1 MTRTIN
7 QETFTITVEV
17 VPPGGPDPEPILK
30 ALTPLGD
37 LAFHGF
43 NVATNPLAKPRMSAL
58 ALSALIQQ
66 RTQKPVMLHVTT
78 RDHNRLSLQGLLW
91 GARAL
96 DIDEVLISTGD
107 FISLGDRA
115 DTTTVRDV
123 DVFDLVRM
131 ARQAGLRT
139 GVVLNVRT
147 QPDRWRTE
155 VRWLR
160 YKVEAGA
167 QFVITQPP
175 YDAAGVA
182 KLKEAIAPLGVPVIM
197 GVLPLRS
204 PEHAEFLHHR
214 VVGIEVPEPVRR
226 RMAQAADPVA
236 EGAANAREMVA
247 LARRTFSGAC
257 LMPPFGHYEIVFDI
271 LDEKES

>member
-1 MTRTIN
+1 MTFNIN
-7 QETFTITVEV
+7 QETFTVTVEV
-17 VPPGGPDPEPILK
+17 VPPVGPDPRLILE

-37 LAFHGF
+37 LALDGF

-66 RTQKPVMLHVTT
+66 RVQKPVILHVTT

-91 GARAL
+91 GARGL
-96 DIDEVLISTGD
+96 DIDTVLISTGD
-107 FISLGDRA
+107 FVSMGDRA

-123 DVFDLVRM
+123 DVFDLIRM
-131 ARQAGLRT
+131 AREAGLRT
-139 GVVLNVRT
+139 GAVLNVRP
-147 QPDRWRTE
+147 QLDRWRTE

-167 QFVITQPP
+167 QFVITQPA

-182 KLKEAIAPLGVPVIM
+182 RLEEAMAPLGIPVLM
-197 GVLPLRS
+197 GILPLRS
-204 PEHAEFLHHR
+204 PEHAGFLHHR
-214 VVGIEVPEPVRR
+214 VIGIDVPEPVRQ
-226 RMAQAADPVA
+226 RMEEAADPVA
-236 EGAANAREMVA
+236 EGAANARKMLT
-247 LARRTFSGAC
+247 LARQTFNGAC

-271 LDEKES
+271 LDKKGS

>member
-1 MTRTIN
+1 MTLNIDKDH
-7 QETFTITVEV
+7 FTTTVEV
-17 VPPGGPDPEPILK
+17 VPPVGPDPGTILE
-30 ALTPLGD
+30 ALASLGD
-37 LAFHGF
+37 LALDGF

-66 RTQKPVMLHVTT
+66 RTRKPVILHVTT

-91 GARAL
+91 GTRAL
-96 DIDEVLISTGD
+96 GFDTVLVSTGD

-131 ARQAGLRT
+131 AREAELRT

-182 KLKEAIAPLGVPVIM
+182 RIEEAISPLGVPVLM

-214 VVGIEVPEPVRR
+214 VVGIEVPEPVRQ
-226 RMAQAADPVA
+226 RMKEAADPVA
-236 EGAANAREMVA
+236 AGAANAREMVA

-257 LMPPFGHYEIVFDI
+257 LMPPFGHYEIAFDI
-271 LDEKES
+271 LGDGAR